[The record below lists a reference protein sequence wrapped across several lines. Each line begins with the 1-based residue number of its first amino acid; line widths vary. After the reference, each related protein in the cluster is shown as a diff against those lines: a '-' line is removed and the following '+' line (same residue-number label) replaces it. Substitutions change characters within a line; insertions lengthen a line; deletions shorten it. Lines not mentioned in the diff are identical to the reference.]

1 MRAIHA
7 NVVYVATCLRANV
20 LKASQLLIFT
30 CQHANVPINMSTCQ
44 IRANFS
50 TLPAERLANFP
61 TIFQKNQKIVHKMT
75 FRHQVIKTL
84 STFGVA

>member
-20 LKASQLLIFT
+20 LKACQLLIFT
-30 CQHANVPINMSTCQ
+30 CQRANKH
-44 IRANFS
+44 ANFS
-50 TLPAERLANFP
+50 TLSAERLANFP
-61 TIFQKNQKIVHKMT
+61 TIFQKNQKIVHKMM